1 MQESGVSPLAENY
14 TTLSKLGRRGK
25 FMRLLTLLLVL
36 FATTGPAAAG
46 PLEDGLAAF
55 EANDYTTALRLLRP
69 LADQGDMVAAA
80 R

>member
-1 MQESGVSPLAENY
+1 
-14 TTLSKLGRRGK
+14 
-25 FMRLLTLLLVL
+25 MRLLTLLLIL
-36 FATTGPAAAG
+36 FASSGPAAAG